1 MSYKKKSLI
10 LVIFLI
16 IGIQILLLNNNRQKT
31 AFRYLIWN
39 IRDVSIGRLICVSFI
54 SGTLMSSILNITL
67 NNNARTYPNNEED
80 KKENN
85 ENDYYINKEENNEIN
100 EIPPER
106 DLRESQPTISVNYR
120 VIKDNSESESKD
132 RKQASNK
139 TQYQDD
145 WNRNDYEW

>member
-54 SGTLMSSILNITL
+54 SGTVMSSLLNITL
-67 NNNARTYPNNEED
+67 H

>member
-67 NNNARTYPNNEED
+67 HNNAKTYPNNEED